1 MGLESGS
8 VDSRAV
14 TGVENLSLAFW
25 TNALNQ
31 KPFKPALLSLQK
43 PTLLSKAQNTCQLYC
58 KELPRSLEQQLQ
70 EHR

>member
-1 MGLESGS
+1 MAVVLDSSS
-8 VDSRAV
+8 VVIKVD
-14 TGVENLSLAFW
+14 NLLSLAFY

-31 KPFKPALLSLQK
+31 MQFETALLFLQK
-43 PTLLSKAQNTCQLYC
+43 TTLLSKAQNTCQLYC